1 MKRAIAFSYMIMIC
15 IFSFSQNGKIVH
27 GKVKDAVT
35 GEDIIGATVISKGNT
50 AGIFSNNYGFY
61 SITFSVGE
69 IRLSCSM
76 MGYEEYNTSLTLRKD
91 TTVNIFLKPH
101 DKQLDDVII
110 YAAKGKSIGQYNLS
124 AQQIKQVPAIGGEP
138 DVMKVLQMLPG
149 VMSGN
154 DGANNLSVR
163 GGSHWQNLVL
173 LDEAIVYNPNH
184 ALSFLSVF
192 NSDAINHVDLYKS
205 YIPLS
210 YGGRLSSV
218 MDIRMN
224 EGNNKQFGMRGGLGL
239 IASKLTVESPI
250 VKDRVSFI
258 ISGRYGNPGKIIDLM
273 DKSQLFGNKITDL
286 SGTQVDFYDVNA
298 KVNAQVNSKNKIY
311 LSFYKSKDN
320 FKATALIDDYSMNWG
335 NTTGTFRW
343 NSIVTDKINMTNT
356 LCYSDYFYKY
366 KHFADG
372 RNYKWDSNMQ
382 LYSLKNNWDYYLS
395 NHLNVVAGLNVDY
408 FRTEPG
414 RIDRINGQSNI
425 EPYSMEER
433 KSADIALHVELRYKI
448 NDLWNINGG
457 LRYSANHSFKND
469 YLNKKTY
476 LNPEPRFELAYS
488 PDRATSFSAAF
499 NVTNQNMHLLSNSSV
514 GIPSDIWVP
523 VNEKLRPSTSYQ
535 TSLGY
540 KRSLFDKG
548 YSFSVEGYY
557 RNTKNIIDYKDNADI
572 FLNNQIEGQLEKG
585 WADSYGLEMYFS
597 KNVGDLTGWVSY
609 TLSKS
614 RNHIKAV
621 NNGKGYAPVYD
632 RPHDLKT
639 SLSYRLHPNWSVS
652 GAFTLRS
659 GMNVTLPVG
668 SYVYQG
674 VVFYEYSQ
682 RNGYRAPLYH
692 QLDLSLSY
700 RPKTKKRWKSEWV
713 LGIMNV
719 YNRKNI
725 FSMYAG
731 RDKDDINKT
740 NASKMYLYG
749 ILPSVSYNF
758 KF

>member
-1 MKRAIAFSYMIMIC
+1 MKRIVVFSYVIMIC
-15 IFSFSQNGKIVH
+15 SFSFSQNRKVVY

-35 GEDIIGATVISKGNT
+35 GEDIIGATVFSKGNT
-50 AGIFSNNYGFY
+50 SGTFSNNYGFY
-61 SITFSVGE
+61 SISFPYGE
-69 IRLSCSM
+69 IQLSCSM
-76 MGYEEYNTSLTLRKD
+76 MGYQEYNTSLTLKKD
-91 TTVNIFLKPH
+91 TTINILLQPQ

-110 YAAKGKSIGQYNLS
+110 YAAREKPIGQYNLS
-124 AQQIKQVPAIGGEP
+124 AQQIKQVPTIGGEP
-138 DVMKVLQMLPG
+138 DVMKALQMLPG

-173 LDEAIVYNPNH
+173 LDEAVVYNPNH

-224 EGNNKQFGMRGGLGL
+224 EGNSKQFGMRGGLGL
-239 IASKLTVESPI
+239 VASKLTVESPI
-250 VKDRVSFI
+250 VKDKVSFI
-258 ISGRYGNPGKIIDLM
+258 VSGRYGNPGKIIDLM

-286 SGTQVDFYDVNA
+286 SGTEVDFYDVNA
-298 KVNAQVNSKNKIY
+298 KINAQVNNKNKIY

-372 RNYKWDSNMQ
+372 RNYRWDSRMK
-382 LYSLKNNWDYYLS
+382 LYSFKNNWDYYLS
-395 NHLNVVAGLNVDY
+395 NRLNVVAGLNADY

-414 RIDRINGQSNI
+414 RIDRINEQSNI

-433 KSADIALHVELRYKI
+433 RSADIALYAELRYKI
-448 NDLWNINGG
+448 NDFWNINGG
-457 LRYSANHSFKND
+457 VRYSANHSFKND
-469 YLNKKTY
+469 YLNEKTY
-476 LNPEPRFELAYS
+476 FNPEPRFELVYS
-488 PDRATSFSAAF
+488 PDRTNSFSATV
-499 NVTNQNMHLLSNSSV
+499 NVTSQNMHLLSNSSV

-523 VNEKLRPSTSYQ
+523 VNEKLKPSTSYQ
-535 TSLGY
+535 ASLGY
-540 KRSLFDKG
+540 KRNILDKG
-548 YSFSVEGYY
+548 YTFSAEGYY
-557 RNTKNIIDYKDNADI
+557 RNTRNIVDYKDNADI
-572 FLNNQIEGQLEKG
+572 FLNNEIENQLEKG
-585 WADSYGLEMYFS
+585 WADSYGLELHLS
-597 KNVGDLTGWVSY
+597 KDIGDLTGWVSY
-609 TLSKS
+609 TFSRSK
-614 RNHIKAV
+614 NHIKAV
-621 NNGKGYAPVYD
+621 NNDNGYAPVYD

-639 SLSYRLHPNWSVS
+639 SLSYRFVSNWTVS
-652 GAFTLRS
+652 GAFILRS
-659 GMNVTLPVG
+659 GMNVTLPVS

-713 LGIMNV
+713 FGIMNV
-719 YNRKNI
+719 YNRKNV

-731 RDKDDINKT
+731 RDSDDINKT
-740 NASKMYLYG
+740 NATKMYLYG
-749 ILPSVSYNF
+749 ILPSISYNF